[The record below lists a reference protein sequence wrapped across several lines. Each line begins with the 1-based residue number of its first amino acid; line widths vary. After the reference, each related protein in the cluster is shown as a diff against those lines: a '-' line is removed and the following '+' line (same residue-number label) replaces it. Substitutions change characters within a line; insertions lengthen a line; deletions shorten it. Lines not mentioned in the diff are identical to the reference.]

1 MIGLT
6 PRTGD
11 AGGNAPRCG
20 IRSCKFLRFVPICP
34 QAVDAEKLNVGAVS
48 PLSPVS
54 PSKMRRFR
62 RQPLCVRIW
71 LAIQWARVSTSA
83 PDVCNCWFR
92 MRCSLA
98 FCPFVCGLPR
108 VVRVSS
114 LVCSGLVSVSVRP
127 ERLSVAG
134 TTRDTGH
141 HSRFAPRSSFWPPR
155 HAALAPM
162 ALAAASRFIGLSP
175 CPRAPGAPD
184 CASADVARDVRA
196 RGRSRCTI
204 CGFDA
209 L

>member
-1 MIGLT
+1 MHPGVGSD
-6 PRTGD
+6 R
-11 AGGNAPRCG
+11 AS
-20 IRSCKFLRFVPICP
+20 SCDLSPFVPACP
-34 QAVDAEKLNVGAVS
+34 QAEDAEKLNVGAVS

-62 RQPLCVRIW
+62 RHPLCVRIW
-71 LAIQWARVSTSA
+71 LVIQRARVSTSA

-134 TTRDTGH
+134 TSRDTGH

-196 RGRSRCTI
+196 WGRSRCTI